1 MCLRWFKAKNEKHKF
16 HKKKSKFSNMN
27 LNIFKTNRLMHTY
40 TQQAFKSHLSNICLT
55 LLLCLVVVP
64 RCNSSLRFARCIP
77 SRTNFSV
84 LVALGFPVVVPRN
97 GFPRPRRAGPS
108 SKFCAPLCIQVVE
121 LHLSLL
127 FQRSGRFSAASPA
140 VVSQSKGYIVVR
152 SVFDHLMFIPFSF
165 KSFNFHLTAFH
176 VHLLALL

>member
-1 MCLRWFKAKNEKHKF
+1 MKNTNF
-16 HKKKSKFSNMN
+16 TKKKSKFSNMN

-55 LLLCLVVVP
+55 LLLRLVVVP

-77 SRTNFSV
+77 SRTNFSI

-108 SKFCAPLCIQVVE
+108 SKFCVSMFLCPVVYP
-121 LHLSLL
+121 SC
-127 FQRSGRFSAASPA
+127 GASSFP
-140 VVSQSKGYIVVR
+140 VVPKER
-152 SVFDHLMFIPFSF
+152 
-165 KSFNFHLTAFH
+165 
-176 VHLLALL
+176 ALLRSLARCCFPV